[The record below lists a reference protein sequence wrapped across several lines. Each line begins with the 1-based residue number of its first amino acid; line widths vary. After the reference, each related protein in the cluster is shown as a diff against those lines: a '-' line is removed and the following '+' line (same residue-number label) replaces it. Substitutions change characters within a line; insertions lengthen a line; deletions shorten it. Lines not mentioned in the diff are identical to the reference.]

1 MRTKSLILLI
11 IAIGCGV
18 VASVAVSQVMMEKQD
33 GEAPRTSGILVTAKD
48 ISPMTKLT
56 AELIRV
62 EQWPVDRIPL
72 GSLTDT
78 KEIEGKYAKQRLY
91 TGEPIIEAKLSARG
105 KDLVVPTGFRIFD
118 LKVDDSNGGS
128 GYIGPGDRV
137 DVTGFFEKG
146 NRFPVSKSVRVMRN
160 VEVAMVDGISFRD
173 PEAAPKRANTI
184 QLLVQDKQY
193 EVLDTASNLGK
204 LKLSLRAPDAEG
216 TTSGNEPLDS
226 GESFLKWLK
235 DSEVRKEQTVAA
247 TTAVSS
253 LSLLKGMFDSMKPQQ
268 KIEARKEMMIL
279 TPGSV
284 SIYRW
289 VHGRK
294 MPVLLNPEDYYN
306 APEQAQAYSLD
317 SGAAYADPSLVPA
330 TAAPQ
335 STPAIPLPSE
345 SGTPAA
351 PPADPSNASQSNMVW
366 DPKTGTWQSGGFTPV
381 YPQSK

>member
-1 MRTKSLILLI
+1 
-11 IAIGCGV
+11 
-18 VASVAVSQVMMEKQD
+18 
-33 GEAPRTSGILVTAKD
+33 
-48 ISPMTKLT
+48 
-56 AELIRV
+56 
-62 EQWPVDRIPL
+62 L

-160 VEVAMVDGISFRD
+160 IEVAMVDGISFRD

-306 APEQAQAYSLD
+306 APDQAQVYSLD

-335 STPAIPLPSE
+335 TTSANPLPSE

>member
-160 VEVAMVDGISFRD
+160 IEVAMVDGISFRD

-306 APEQAQAYSLD
+306 APDQAQVYSLD

-335 STPAIPLPSE
+335 TTSANPLPSE